1 MHLKFAPRLIVDIA
15 AQSILHHGK
24 GDLAPGNR
32 SEGEQLH
39 VEAFLTRPEIGRT
52 HWPSEYQVSLAD
64 VWETQN
70 REEADTL
77 HLSLRF
83 LQCLTNGRLLGA
95 LADFHEARREGPET
109 GLGLDRT
116 AAEEDVL
123 VPLRNTAC
131 DDLWVM
137 VMNGPTDIADEPGQ
151 VVAVGNFLRNWSTAG
166 AAIVHSEDVSRETY
180 FVKRDTNDASR
191 TTMR

>member
-1 MHLKFAPRLIVDIA
+1 MHLKFSPRLIVDIA
-15 AQSILHHGK
+15 VQGILHHGK
-24 GDLAPGNR
+24 GDLVPGNR

-52 HWPSEYQVSLAD
+52 HRPSEYQVSLSN

-83 LQCLTNGRLLGA
+83 LQCLTNGSLLGA

-109 GLGLDRT
+109 GLGLYRT

-137 VMNGPTDIADEPGQ
+137 VMNGPTGIADEPGQ
-151 VVAVGNFLRNWSTAG
+151 VVAVGNFLRNWGTAG
-166 AAIVHSEDVSRETY
+166 AAIVHNEDVSRETY